1 MTRVPFDPF
10 AGKEGRYA
18 LPGRSPTSRFLSMNL
33 AKRFTVSVAAAV
45 GWTLSWAQPV
55 FA

>member
-1 MTRVPFDPF
+1 MNGILLDPS
-10 AGKEGRYA
+10 AGKASRSS
-18 LPGRSPTSRFLSMNL
+18 LPGRCLTTTFLNMSM

-45 GWTLSWAQPV
+45 GWTLSWARPI

>member
-1 MTRVPFDPF
+1 MNRIPFDPS
-10 AGKEGRYA
+10 AGKA
-18 LPGRSPTSRFLSMNL
+18 CPSSLPGRSLATRFLSMNK

-45 GWTLSWAQPV
+45 GWTLSWARPV

>member
-1 MTRVPFDPF
+1 MNRILFDPC
-10 AGKEGRYA
+10 AGKAGRSS
-18 LPGRSPTSRFLSMNL
+18 LPGRTLTTRFLSMSM
-33 AKRFTVSVAAAV
+33 AKRFTVSVAAAA

>member
-1 MTRVPFDPF
+1 MSRIPFDPS
-10 AGKEGRYA
+10 AGKAGRA
-18 LPGRSPTSRFLSMNL
+18 SLPGRSPTTRFLSMST

-45 GWTLSWAQPV
+45 GWALSWAQPV